1 MGSRASKTCHLRIQ
15 VRQICTPP
23 CSLVRLCPQ
32 LGSADEKKQNYYLG
46 PAGVNSVCQ
55 DPCIDCFKPLP
66 SSPSQSDS
74 QWLSPADSPAVS
86 VVQNQRSG
94 SHKETLNAEGSWL
107 SSLGSLFP
115 VEDLSMWPST
125 VLPLGYRHSAHCVA
139 SLLTRLMQFVLLS
152 EVQGEASASSSCSRM
167 SCSF

>member
-1 MGSRASKTCHLRIQ
+1 MSKLGSRASKTCHLRIQ

-23 CSLVRLCPQ
+23 CSLVRLCLQ

-74 QWLSPADSPAVS
+74 QWLSPADFPAVS
-86 VVQNQRSG
+86 VAQNQRRG

-115 VEDLSMWPST
+115 VEEPLHVAFHCPST
-125 VLPLGYRHSAHCVA
+125 GGQAL
-139 SLLTRLMQFVLLS
+139 
-152 EVQGEASASSSCSRM
+152 CSM
-167 SCSF
+167 CSFSSYPSNAVCLAL